1 MRIVDFA
8 KARNLENQAVT
19 RYINRHREIFDGHIS
34 KEGRQIVLDEIA
46 LSVLEEKYPL
56 PKPVQVLEDTAA
68 RKQLIEAQEMI
79 IKLQQ
84 QLVEAAPKIA
94 MAEHN
99 QFLISQIQQENE
111 ELKSENE
118 ELKKLKAAAASQIEE
133 TKEELRISQQR
144 AAELSEK
151 LENETNRPLSLYER
165 LTGKRREQQ

>member
-111 ELKSENE
+111 ELK
-118 ELKKLKAAAASQIEE
+118 KLKAAAASQIEE

-144 AAELSEK
+144 AAELEEK